1 MYLNV
6 KRGCGVSYHQERL
19 WCIVMLETV
28 MVYRNVRG
36 SCGIASS
43 DIKIHHNL
51 S

>member
-36 SCGIASS
+36 SCGAFNIRSCGVS
-43 DIKIHHNL
+43 
-51 S
+51 